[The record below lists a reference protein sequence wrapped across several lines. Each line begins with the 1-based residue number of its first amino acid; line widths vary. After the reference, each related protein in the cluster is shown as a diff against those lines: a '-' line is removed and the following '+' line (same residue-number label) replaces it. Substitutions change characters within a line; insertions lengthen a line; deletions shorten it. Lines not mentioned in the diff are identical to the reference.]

1 MKIVYLSQYFPPEMG
16 APAARVSELAV
27 RWVEAGHEVVVV
39 TGFPNHPT
47 GVVPEAYRGRW
58 SAKETYRGVDVVR
71 TFVYATPN
79 KGILKRGLSYL
90 SFAASSVLQGS
101 LAREVKDA
109 DVVVATSPQ
118 FLCALSGFLL
128 ATRLGTPFV
137 LEVRDLWPQSI
148 VDLGVMGGRHPVITA
163 LRHLEQFV
171 YRRASMLVSV
181 TDAFV
186 RTWAAQGVDVSK
198 AVVVKNGVDLQRFT
212 DRPAEAHVRDTYG
225 LGDAFVVTYVG
236 THGLA
241 HGLERL
247 LEAAARLRHRDDI
260 RFLFVGEGADRSRLI
275 ALAKARGLTNVV
287 FAGGQPRDAVPGIL
301 AASDL
306 VAVTLRN
313 IPLFEQVIP
322 SKIFEILA
330 CARPV
335 LLAVRGEA
343 AEIVERSGGG
353 WLVEPEDVDGMV
365 EAIEDAAAR
374 PEEVRARG
382 AAGRAFVERE
392 FDRDALAADYL
403 QHLADVA

>member
-27 RWVEAGHEVVVV
+27 RWAEAGHEVVVV

-47 GVVPEAYRGRW
+47 GVIPKKYRGQW
-58 SAKETYRGVDVVR
+58 SAREQYRGVDVVR
-71 TFVYATPN
+71 TYVYATPN
-79 KGILKRGLSYL
+79 KDILKRGLSYV

-101 LAREVKDA
+101 FAREVRDA

-118 FLCALSGFLL
+118 FLCALSGYLL
-128 ATRLGTPFV
+128 AARLQVPFV

-148 VDLGVMGGRHPVITA
+148 VDLGVMSVRHPVIA
-163 LRHLEQFV
+163 GLRRLERFV

-198 AVVVKNGVDLQRFT
+198 AVVVKNGVDLRRFT
-212 DRPAEAHVRDTYG
+212 VRPSEAAVRNTYG
-225 LGDAFVVTYVG
+225 LTDAFVVTYVG

-247 LEAAARLRHRDDI
+247 VDAADRLRHRTDI
-260 RFLFVGEGADRSRLI
+260 RFLFVGEGADRQRLV
-275 ALAKARGLTNVV
+275 ALAEERGLTNVS
-287 FAGGQPRDAVPGIL
+287 FAGEQPREAVPGIL

-306 VAVTLRN
+306 VAVTLRD

-343 AEIVERSGGG
+343 AEIVRRSGGG

-365 EAIEDAAAR
+365 AAIEDAAAR
-374 PEEVRARG
+374 PEEARARG
-382 AAGRAFVERE
+382 AAGRVFVERE
-392 FDRDALAADYL
+392 FDRDVLAADYL
-403 QHLADVA
+403 RHLAAVA